1 MVEVRKKKGR
11 WKTKCAIMWTK
22 KFLKLKIHKYLL
34 FWFSFLLLLKSTT
47 KSKKLGTYQPSRQ
60 ISRPQT
66 TIFCGNIYKL
76 LVAKFVTASQETE
89 IPSPQMALNFLY
101 LVECTAVIEP
111 RFSLFVFA
119 NSLPDCHKCLQKDC
133 KKDGIVFV
141 TRLLKH
147 FLLL

>member
-1 MVEVRKKKGR
+1 MY
-11 WKTKCAIMWTK
+11 TK
-22 KFLKLKIHKYLL
+22 KFLKLKIHTYYI
-34 FWFSFLLLLKSTT
+34 FGFSFLLLLKSTT

-101 LVECTAVIEP
+101 LVECTVVIEP
-111 RFSLFVFA
+111 HFSLFVFA
-119 NSLPDCHKCLQKDC
+119 NSLPDCHICLQKDC
-133 KKDGIVFV
+133 KKKNMTFKTFSI
-141 TRLLKH
+141 TLRRKKT
-147 FLLL
+147 FLR

>member
-1 MVEVRKKKGR
+1 MRKKILGTSDTR
-11 WKTKCAIMWTK
+11 SMRQSSHQPTTQHNI
-22 KFLKLKIHKYLL
+22 LKIVGFQVWNYVHLKIPQTQNKYLL
-34 FWFSFLLLLKSTT
+34 FWFSFLLLSKSTK

-119 NSLPDCHKCLQKDC
+119 NSLPD
-133 KKDGIVFV
+133 FA
-141 TRLLKH
+141 RLS
-147 FLLL
+147 

>member
-1 MVEVRKKKGR
+1 MNEGDVRNKKEKR
-11 WKTKCAIMWTK
+11 SVLIMYTK
-22 KFLKLKIHKYLL
+22 KFLKLKIHTYYI

-119 NSLPDCHKCLQKDC
+119 NSLPDCHKCLQKD
-133 KKDGIVFV
+133 GIVFAKRR
-141 TRLLKH
+141 TRL
-147 FLLL
+147 

>member
-1 MVEVRKKKGR
+1 MNNEVCNYEIPQTQNTR
-11 WKTKCAIMWTK
+11 
-22 KFLKLKIHKYLL
+22 YLTIL
-34 FWFSFLLLLKSTT
+34 ISFLATFEVSYKEQ
-47 KSKKLGTYQPSRQ
+47 KLGTYQPSRQ

-119 NSLPDCHKCLQKDC
+119 NSLPDCHKCLQKD
-133 KKDGIVFV
+133 GIVFAKRRK
-141 TRLLKH
+141 TFLNIFYH
-147 FLLL
+147 FKKEKKPF

>member
-1 MVEVRKKKGR
+1 MFWMRVMLEIRKKKEV
-11 WKTKCAIMWTK
+11 CNHVHQ
-22 KFLKLKIHKYLL
+22 KIPQTQNTYLL

-133 KKDGIVFV
+133 KKMALYLQKEEQD
-141 TRLLKH
+141 L
-147 FLLL
+147 

>member
-1 MVEVRKKKGR
+1 MLEVRKKKR
-11 WKTKCAIMWTK
+11 KMKNEVCNHVHQ
-22 KFLKLKIHKYLL
+22 KIPQTQNTYLP

-133 KKDGIVFV
+133 KKDGIVFA

>member
-1 MVEVRKKKGR
+1 MKHEVCNYVHQKIPQTTLIFFLAASEVNYKEQ
-11 WKTKCAIMWTK
+11 KTRYIPT
-22 KFLKLKIHKYLL
+22 I
-34 FWFSFLLLLKSTT
+34 
-47 KSKKLGTYQPSRQ
+47 RQ

-119 NSLPDCHKCLQKDC
+119 Q
-133 KKDGIVFV
+133 FFA
-141 TRLLKH
+141 RLS
-147 FLLL
+147 

>member
-1 MVEVRKKKGR
+1 MNNEVCNYEIPQTQNTR
-11 WKTKCAIMWTK
+11 
-22 KFLKLKIHKYLL
+22 YLTIL
-34 FWFSFLLLLKSTT
+34 ISFLATFEVSYKEQ
-47 KSKKLGTYQPSRQ
+47 KLGTYQPSRQ

-119 NSLPDCHKCLQKDC
+119 NSLPDCHICLQKDC
-133 KKDGIVFV
+133 KKKNKTFKTFSISRKKTFFKMKEKEGGNIKV
-141 TRLLKH
+141 
-147 FLLL
+147 

>member
-1 MVEVRKKKGR
+1 MY
-11 WKTKCAIMWTK
+11 TK
-22 KFLKLKIHKYLL
+22 KFLKLKIHTYYI
-34 FWFSFLLLLKSTT
+34 FGFSFLLLLKSTT

-101 LVECTAVIEP
+101 LVECNAVIEP

-119 NSLPDCHKCLQKDC
+119 NSLPDCHKCLQKD
-133 KKDGIVFV
+133 GIVLAKRR
-141 TRLLKH
+141 TRFLK
-147 FLLL
+147 

>member
-1 MVEVRKKKGR
+1 MFWMRVMLEIRKKKEV
-11 WKTKCAIMWTK
+11 CNHVHQ
-22 KFLKLKIHKYLL
+22 KIPQTQNTYL

-119 NSLPDCHKCLQKDC
+119 NSLPDCHKCLQKD
-133 KKDGIVFV
+133 GIVFAKRR
-141 TRLLKH
+141 TRFLK
-147 FLLL
+147 